1 MKASNP
7 STPSPAMQFADFR
20 QAIASP
26 ALQAVAA
33 HWDAIRGKGLLPSW
47 EMLRPSEIAPHL
59 STVWAY
65 KYDRQTGAFTGR
77 LAGTRIALGFGRNFR
92 GISLEDAHP
101 PENYPRVRDY
111 MTRIV
116 SEPAACRNS
125 GKLFRQR
132 DAVVEG
138 ERIVL
143 PLASDGV
150 HCDGVLGASDYY
162 WPHPNPD
169 NGPIIL
175 LSDIEDWCPMTLHS

>member
-1 MKASNP
+1 
-7 STPSPAMQFADFR
+7 MQFADFR